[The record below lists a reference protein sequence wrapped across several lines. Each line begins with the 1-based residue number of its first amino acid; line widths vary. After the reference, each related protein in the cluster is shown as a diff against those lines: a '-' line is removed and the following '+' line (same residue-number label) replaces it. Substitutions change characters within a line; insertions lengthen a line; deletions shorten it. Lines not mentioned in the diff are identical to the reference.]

1 MKKYENYIN
10 ESKEPAYYK
19 FITDSFGVVKNSL
32 IREYITDNNITKLKL
47 LLDNGLDPNN
57 KNGEINYMIFYAI
70 AEIKYDIVKLLLD
83 YGADPNV
90 KSEYYLLSPLMKIAN
105 QLTWF
110 DRHTNKNIIELLKI
124 TKLLIDADC
133 DLREDFFIKIDTI
146 DNNKI
151 KNMIYDFYN
160 KNYPN
165 NELIQKY
172 VKYNTANEFN
182 L

>member
-1 MKKYENYIN
+1 
-10 ESKEPAYYK
+10 
-19 FITDSFGVVKNSL
+19 
-32 IREYITDNNITKLKL
+32 
-47 LLDNGLDPNN
+47 
-57 KNGEINYMIFYAI
+57 
-70 AEIKYDIVKLLLD
+70 LLD

-151 KNMIYDFYN
+151 KNMIYEFYN